1 MTSLAG
7 AANQTATASVRACM
21 QLSTRYPVLEPQQLH
36 QVLQRKLTEGS
47 QASFQDEVRPGYK
60 SVIFR
65 SRGAGS
71 RCSITNDG
79 ANAYVTVDSWTP
91 FTYLY
96 PTGRKMRVESALN
109 HEKFEVDEILEGEG
123 SAQAN
128 VSANWNT
135 RRGSW
140 I

>member
-1 MTSLAG
+1 
-7 AANQTATASVRACM
+7 
-21 QLSTRYPVLEPQQLH
+21 
-36 QVLQRKLTEGS
+36 
-47 QASFQDEVRPGYK
+47 
-60 SVIFR
+60 
-65 SRGAGS
+65 
-71 RCSITNDG
+71 
-79 ANAYVTVDSWTP
+79 VTVDSWTP